1 MTGLGH
7 ELRWSP
13 EGRLTQTW
21 GLGGCP
27 EDKGAGRRPG
37 GEVEGWV
44 GKAREQRRRGE
55 EWGLLSRRE
64 AREGRRAHAGGWA
77 SLWGGRGQ
85 EGLKPGPDGQID
97 QIISD
102 S

>member
-1 MTGLGH
+1 M
-7 ELRWSP
+7 
-13 EGRLTQTW
+13 
-21 GLGGCP
+21 
-27 EDKGAGRRPG
+27 
-37 GEVEGWV
+37 EGWV

-85 EGLKPGPDGQID
+85 EGLKPGPDGQIRLLGGVPTFCP
-97 QIISD
+97 S
-102 S
+102 SFPKPNTH